1 MNSLENAKLLR
12 SKKLNKIEKI
22 KELKSPL
29 EAYAQIEEY
38 AKNGYDSIP
47 KEDKAFFLK
56 CFGIFDKATP
66 NQFMMRVRVRGGQL
80 SYEQAIALGKIA
92 KEYCKDYMDLTT
104 RSGVELR
111 NIRVE
116 DLPAILK
123 KLESVGLTSF
133 QSGIDNF
140 RNIVCD
146 PLDGFGYDNILPST
160 ELLKKLEDK
169 FLKNPEYIGTLPR
182 KFNTSIT
189 GSISNRCN
197 AFGHDCC
204 FILAQKD
211 GIYGYNIYLGGKVGK
226 IAQNANIFVKDE
238 SEALAL
244 YEALMKIFKKYG
256 FRDNRN
262 RNRFFFLIE
271 SVGMEE
277 ITSAIKEEAGIDF
290 ETSGVTLTQMDN
302 IDSDQGKTMLRDST
316 FALHVKVPT
325 GIFSGTDLLEA
336 ARLSK
341 QYGSG
346 DLRIDVE
353 QNLYLMNIKE
363 ENISQTLSEDFF
375 KKYKNIA
382 SPYINH
388 LIACAGEKD
397 CSFGVI
403 PNKPDAIE
411 MAEYLEDK
419 VPLDSDAKVRMYW
432 SACVKGCGLH
442 DLGDIG
448 FEGCKAKLD
457 GKSTYGVHIFLGGR
471 NTRDAS
477 IGKSV
482 LKNVP
487 LQFAKYFIEE
497 LMIEYKN
504 LRKSGESFESFYQR
518 VLTNY
523 SSSAIGF
530 IMMLKAYIK
539 ALKLNLEIG
548 FKENIKTGKNEVFEI
563 FEIGRTLYRQ
573 IVGHEPYEIYDYF
586 TPIFPKKLEKLKN
599 ISGYEDNFLEMINN
613 MLKSEKRALVFSE
626 FQFEEMVYK
635 ALSKQ

>member
-1 MNSLENAKLLR
+1 MTDLQHAFEER

-22 KELKSPL
+22 KDIKTPM
-29 EAYAQIEEY
+29 EAYEKIEEY

-47 KEDKAFFLK
+47 KEDKSFFLK

-80 SYEQAIALGKIA
+80 SYEQAVALGEVA
-92 KEYCKDYMDLTT
+92 EDYCKDYMDLTT

-133 QSGIDNF
+133 QTGIDNF

-146 PLDGFGYDNILPST
+146 PLDGFGYDNILPSSN
-160 ELLKKLEDK
+160 LLKKLEDK

-226 IAQNANIFVKDE
+226 IAQSADIFVKDE
-238 SEALAL
+238 SEALAF
-244 YEALMKIFKKYG
+244 YEALMKIFKSYG

-271 SVGMEE
+271 SVGMAE
-277 ITSAIKEEAGIDF
+277 IASAIRKEADIDF
-290 ETSGVTLTQMDN
+290 ATAGVTLTQMDN

-325 GIFSGTDLLEA
+325 GIFSGTNLIEA
-336 ARLSK
+336 ARISNL
-341 QYGSG
+341 YGSG

-353 QNLYLMNIKE
+353 QNLYIMNVKE
-363 ENISQTLSEDFF
+363 EDIESALSEELF

-403 PNKPDAIE
+403 PNKPDAID
-411 MAEYLEDK
+411 MAEYLEK
-419 VPLDSDAKVRMYW
+419 QVPLEADAKVRMYW

-442 DLGDIG
+442 DLGDVG
-448 FEGCKAKLD
+448 FEGCKAKVD

-471 NTRDAS
+471 NTRDAT
-477 IGKSV
+477 IAKSV
-482 LKNVP
+482 LKTVP
-487 LQFAKYFIEE
+487 LQYAKYFIEE
-497 LMIEYKN
+497 LMKEYKV
-504 LRKSGESFESFYQR
+504 LRKKGESFEDFYQR
-518 VLTNY
+518 VLANY

-530 IMMLKAYIK
+530 ILMLKVYIK
-539 ALKLNLEIG
+539 AMGHKIDIN
-548 FKENIKTGKNEVFEI
+548 FKENMKTGKNEVFEI
-563 FEIGRTLYRQ
+563 FEIGRILYRQ
-573 IVGHEPYEIYDYF
+573 IAGSEAYEIYDYF
-586 TPIFPKKLEKLKN
+586 TPIFPKKLKELKK
-599 ISGYEDNFLEMINN
+599 IDGYEEEFLQMINN

-626 FQFEEMVYK
+626 FKFEDMVYK
-635 ALSKQ
+635 ALKGK